1 MTRKEYMEMAAN
13 HMQPWDDISTSG
25 VASTGGAGWT
35 TWPCRQDAP
44 RQEWRDMPRPEAN
57 RAWRRM
63 RMRCPE
69 PKYDTRT
76 LMTVRRDVLAVRRHI
91 LEGDQ
96 EQALEVADLLLD
108 ELENRL
114 AEGR

>member
-25 VASTGGAGWT
+25 RVSTGGSGWT
-35 TWPCRQDAP
+35 TWPYTQDAP
-44 RQEWRDMPRPEAN
+44 RQEWRDVPRPEAD

-63 RMRCPE
+63 RVRRPE

>member
-1 MTRKEYMEMAAN
+1 MEMATN
-13 HMQPWDDISTSG
+13 CTRPWDDASTSG
-25 VASTGGAGWT
+25 RAVAGGAGWT

-44 RQEWRDMPRPEAN
+44 RQEWNTSRPEAN

-63 RMRCPE
+63 RMRRPE